1 MFGGIYTNGS
11 PNTQFLYF
19 VTVVEGVNMATA
31 IIMQTNK
38 TKSIDFQYVWLK
50 QEWGKG
56 GKEHMVN
63 VCRIQKF
70 HQKQTNN
77 RVIVWIINTYGT
89 GSRPLLWSHKSNS
102 SFSDVVGIR
111 WHPELFCK
119 WNKCNFNDSLP
130 LFRKWFTPKELLNFA
145 VALFQIAIDMHCA
158 IQLFCLLIKYCWCSL
173 KYNTSLEQQ

>member
-1 MFGGIYTNGS
+1 MEYTRTVHQIPSSCILLPLLRAWIWPQQLSCKQIKLKALTSSTFGWNKSEGREEKNIWSMFVAYKNSTKNK
-11 PNTQFLYF
+11 
-19 VTVVEGVNMATA
+19 
-31 IIMQTNK
+31 QTNK
-38 TKSIDFQYVWLK
+38 QVTA
-50 QEWGKG
+50 
-56 GKEHMVN
+56 
-63 VCRIQKF
+63 
-70 HQKQTNN
+70 
-77 RVIVWIINTYGT
+77 WIINTYGT

-145 VALFQIAIDMHCA
+145 VAIFQIAIDMHCA